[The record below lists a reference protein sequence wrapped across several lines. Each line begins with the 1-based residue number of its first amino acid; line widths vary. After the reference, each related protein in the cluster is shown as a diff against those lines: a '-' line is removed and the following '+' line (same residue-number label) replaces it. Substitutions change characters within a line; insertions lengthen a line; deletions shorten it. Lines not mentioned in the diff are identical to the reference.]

1 MNIIFGTAQLMQEYG
16 LAKKNLKNNQ
26 LTKILSHARKNKFKL
41 IDTALAYKNVDSVLS
56 KHDLSKFNIITKVSN
71 LQNNKTYKEIDNSRS
86 DLSIS
91 KFHTV
96 LLHDEN
102 ELVNNQAKKNYKI
115 LKNLKLKKLT
125 KYIGVSVYSKKKTL
139 KIIEN
144 FKIDILQVPGNI
156 FDRRFFDQEFLRLVN
171 KKNIKIYF
179 RSIFL
184 QGTLLNKNLY
194 KKAKMLKKSKLFK
207 DYFEWIENQKVTPL
221 EATFGYLNKIG
232 IKNVI
237 VGVSNYEEY
246 KQIIKK
252 KNYANDYKVP
262 QFVANQN
269 DKNYILRTD
278 LWKK

>member
-139 KIIEN
+139 KKIEN